1 MVLKS
6 YNFLTGVSSKSVQ
19 IVRRTRVN
27 SSEISFKQ
35 ETMAAETN
43 NRDSDR
49 ENNFEDEIDPLF
61 QEIVS
66 KSQKEWECSILKTG
80 LSIFFSIVHCNFLT
94 LHNRP
99 YDFYNVIEILGYQM
113 ALMSLCDWLT
123 IA

>member
-27 SSEISFKQ
+27 SSETSFKQ

-80 LSIFFSIVHCNFLT
+80 LSIFFQLSIATF
-94 LHNRP
+94 
-99 YDFYNVIEILGYQM
+99 
-113 ALMSLCDWLT
+113 
-123 IA
+123 

>member
-27 SSEISFKQ
+27 SSETSFKQ

-66 KSQKEWECSILKTG
+66 KSQKEWDCSILKAG
-80 LSIFFSIVHCNFLT
+80 LSICFQLSIATF
-94 LHNRP
+94 
-99 YDFYNVIEILGYQM
+99 
-113 ALMSLCDWLT
+113 
-123 IA
+123 